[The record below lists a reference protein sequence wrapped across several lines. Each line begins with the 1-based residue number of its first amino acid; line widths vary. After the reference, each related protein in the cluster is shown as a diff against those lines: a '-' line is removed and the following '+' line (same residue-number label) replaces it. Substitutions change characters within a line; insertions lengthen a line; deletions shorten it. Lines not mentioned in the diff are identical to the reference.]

1 MDSKRLFIFIAL
13 WLFLSCVLLD
23 HADGFTLPRKRKK
36 QQQRKRD
43 PNDQLSLKLREMVGL
58 VSQIWAEPE
67 VQAPRNRTSLN
78 STASPYR

>member
-23 HADGFTLPRKRKK
+23 HAEGFTLPRKRKR
-36 QQQRKRD
+36 QQQKKRD
-43 PNDQLSLKLREMVGL
+43 PNNQLSHRLREMVGL
-58 VSQIWAEPE
+58 AFQMWAEPE
-67 VQAPRNRTSLN
+67 VQASRNRTSLN

>member
-1 MDSKRLFIFIAL
+1 MDSKRFFIFIAL

-23 HADGFTLPRKRKK
+23 HAEGFTLPRKRKK

-58 VSQIWAEPE
+58 VSQIW
-67 VQAPRNRTSLN
+67 VCI
-78 STASPYR
+78 